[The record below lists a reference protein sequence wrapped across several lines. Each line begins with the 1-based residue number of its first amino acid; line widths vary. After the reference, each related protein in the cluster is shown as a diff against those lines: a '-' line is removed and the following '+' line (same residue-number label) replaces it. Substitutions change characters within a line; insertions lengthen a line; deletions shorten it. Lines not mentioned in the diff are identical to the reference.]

1 MKQRYAFALPLRP
14 IYLVIMSDA
23 KARELIKRRGSYKAK
38 LTHFSN
44 FLRLLPST
52 GNDLDHFQTAE
63 LKNRLNTMES
73 LFKEFDVLQ
82 TVLELLSEDVDEPY
96 QEREQFESQY
106 YALVASAGAIF
117 ASARASSPALAPATS
132 IDDSLR
138 HGSGCKHD
146 FVRLP
151 KIDLPHFNGDYQHWL
166 EF

>member
-1 MKQRYAFALPLRP
+1 
-14 IYLVIMSDA
+14 
-23 KARELIKRRGSYKAK
+23 
-38 LTHFSN
+38 
-44 FLRLLPST
+44 
-52 GNDLDHFQTAE
+52 
-63 LKNRLNTMES
+63 MES

-117 ASARASSPALAPATS
+117 ASARASSPALAPAIS
-132 IDDSLR
+132 VDDSLR
-138 HGSGCKHD
+138 HCSGCKHD